1 MQVIKTFSDFSKKLL
16 FVLDK
21 KQKLYGLLVAVC
33 SFIGALLEVVG
44 VGIILPLVS
53 AFINADALM
62 THKWLQLP
70 IAIFKIED
78 SRQLI
83 VLITVG
89 VICVFILKN
98 AYFIFLSWLRM
109 KYSCKVSRELSSL
122 MMSTYMKRGYEFF
135 LSQNTSDLSRNI
147 NADVSGVNTILYQ
160 FLRVF
165 IDALTICLIV
175 IVILITDAGMAVAMA
190 LLAVICLIFIYTF
203 FRKQMRNAGILF
215 SKYNGMTG
223 KYLLQA
229 LHGIKEIL
237 VVQKQNYF
245 VKHFEEAN
253 AQKQNASIKQTV
265 GAEAPAYLIEGIC
278 VAGLMVVVCVRV
290 ASGEQNAMDLIPALS
305 AFAVGAFRILPSLGR
320 ISSAVNTLLYYLPS
334 LDHVYEN
341 MKNFSDGEKRRCAAI
356 GVNVDTNPISEFT
369 DSIAIEDICW
379 NYKNSDKE
387 VLSKLNMVIKK
398 GQSVAFIGQSGAGKT
413 TLADI
418 ILGLFPPR
426 EGRVLI
432 DGRDTAE
439 VNYDLSRIMGYVP
452 QSVYLTDDTIR
463 NNIAFGEEE
472 RDIDDTK
479 VWEALEKA
487 QLKQFVEELQD
498 GLDTIVGDRGV
509 RFSGGQRQRVAIAR
523 ALYSNPAILIFDEAT
538 ASLDTETE
546 TAVMDAIHALHG
558 EKTIIIIAHRLT
570 TIQECDVIFRI
581 ENGVAVSVSHEEIYE
596 EKKGN

>member
-1 MQVIKTFSDFSKKLL
+1 MQIIRTFSDFTKKIL

-53 AFINADALM
+53 AFINAEALM
-62 THKWLQLP
+62 TNKWLQLP
-70 IAIFKIED
+70 IAIFNIED
-78 SRQLI
+78 SRQLVI
-83 VLITVG
+83 LITVG
-89 VICVFILKN
+89 VIVVFILKN

-135 LSQNTSDLSRNI
+135 LAHNTSDLSRNI

-165 IDALTICLIV
+165 IDGLTILLIV
-175 IVILITDAGMAVAMA
+175 IVILLTDAGMALAMA
-190 LLAVICLIFIYTF
+190 VLAVICLIFIYAF
-203 FRKQMRNAGILF
+203 FRKQMRDAGLLF

-237 VVQKQNYF
+237 VVQKQDYF

-278 VAGLMVVVCVRV
+278 VAGLMAVVCVRI
-290 ASGEQNAMDLIPALS
+290 ASGEQSAMDLIPALS

-341 MKNFSDGEKRRCAAI
+341 MKNFSDEEKRRCAAI
-356 GVNVDTNPISEFT
+356 ESNADFHPITEFNDTIS
-369 DSIAIEDICW
+369 IEDVCW

-387 VLSKLNMVIKK
+387 VLSKLNMEIKK
-398 GQSVAFIGQSGAGKT
+398 GQSVAFIGHSGAGKT

-418 ILGLFPPR
+418 VLGLFSPR
-426 EGRVLI
+426 SGKVMV
-432 DGRDTAE
+432 DGRDVAE
-439 VNYDLSRIMGYVP
+439 VNYDLSHIMGYVP
-452 QSVYLTDDTIR
+452 QSVYLTDDTVR

-472 RDIDDTK
+472 SNIDDEK

-487 QLKQFVEELQD
+487 QLKGFVEELPD

-523 ALYSNPAILIFDEAT
+523 ALYRNPAILIFDEAT

-546 TAVMDAIHALHG
+546 TAVMEAIHALHG

>member
-1 MQVIKTFSDFSKKLL
+1 MQIVETFSDFSKKIL

-21 KQKLYGLLVAVC
+21 KQKIYGLLVAVC

-53 AFINADALM
+53 AFINAEALM
-62 THKWLQLP
+62 TNKWLQLP
-70 IAIFKIED
+70 IAIFNIED

-89 VICVFILKN
+89 VIVVFILKN

-135 LSQNTSDLSRNI
+135 LSHNTSDLSRNI

-160 FLRVF
+160 FLRLF
-165 IDALTICLIV
+165 IDGLTIILIV
-175 IVILITDAGMAVAMA
+175 IVILLTDAGMAIAMA
-190 LLAVICLIFIYTF
+190 ILAVICLVFIYTF
-203 FRKQMRNAGILF
+203 FRKQMRNAGLQF
-215 SKYNGMTG
+215 NKYNGLTG

-237 VVQKQNYF
+237 VMQKQEYF
-245 VKHFEEAN
+245 VMHFEDAN
-253 AQKQNASIKQTV
+253 NQKQKASIKQTV

-278 VAGLMVVVCVRV
+278 VSGLMAVVCVRV

-341 MKNFSDGEKRRCAAI
+341 MKNFSDEEKRR
-356 GVNVDTNPISEFT
+356 NVAKEANIDTAPITEFI
-369 DSIAIEDICW
+369 DKISIEDICW
-379 NYKNSDKE
+379 NYKNSDKA
-387 VLSKLNMVIKK
+387 VLSKLNMEIEK
-398 GQSVAFIGQSGAGKT
+398 GKSVAFIGHSGAGKT

-426 EGRVLI
+426 DGKVKI
-432 DGRDTAE
+432 DGRDIAE

-452 QSVYLTDDTIR
+452 QSVYHKHDTIS

-472 RDIDDTK
+472 RDIDDEK
-479 VWEALEKA
+479 VWQVLEKA
-487 QLKQFVEELQD
+487 QLREFVEDLPD

-523 ALYSNPAILIFDEAT
+523 ALYSDPAILIFDEAT

-581 ENGVAVSVSHEEIYE
+581 ENGVAVQVAHEEIYE

>member
-1 MQVIKTFSDFSKKLL
+1 MQIIRTFADFSKKIL

-21 KQKLYGLLVAVC
+21 KQKLYGLLVAIC

-53 AFINADALM
+53 AFINAEALM
-62 THKWLQLP
+62 TNKWLQLP
-70 IAIFKIED
+70 IAIFNIED
-78 SRQLI
+78 ARQLI

-89 VICVFILKN
+89 VILVFILKN
-98 AYFIFLSWLRM
+98 VYFIFLSWLRM

-135 LSQNTSDLSRNI
+135 LSHNTSDLSRNI
-147 NADVSGVNTILYQ
+147 NADVSGVNSILYQ
-160 FLRVF
+160 FLRLF
-165 IDALTICLIV
+165 IDGLTILLIV
-175 IVILITDAGMAVAMA
+175 VVIFITDASMAVAMA
-190 LLAVICLIFIYTF
+190 VLAIICLIFIYTF
-203 FRKQMRNAGILF
+203 FRKQMRDAGILF
-215 SKYNGMTG
+215 NKYNGLTG

-229 LHGIKEIL
+229 LHGVKEIL
-237 VVQKQNYF
+237 VMQKQEYF
-245 VKHFEEAN
+245 VMHFEEAN
-253 AQKQNASIKQTV
+253 NQKQKASIKQTV

-278 VAGLMVVVCVRV
+278 VAGLMAVICVRI
-290 ASGEQNAMDLIPALS
+290 ASGEQDAMDLIPALS

-320 ISSAVNTLLYYLPS
+320 ISSAVNTFLYYLPS
-334 LDHVYEN
+334 LDHVHEN
-341 MKNFSDGEKRRCAAI
+341 MKKFSDEEMRRSIEI
-356 GVNVDTNPISEFT
+356 GVNNAEPISEFNDKIT
-369 DSIAIEDICW
+369 IKDICW
-379 NYKNSDKE
+379 NYNNSDRV
-387 VLSKLNMVIKK
+387 VLSKLNMEIKK
-398 GQSVAFIGQSGAGKT
+398 GQSVAFIGHSGAGKT

-426 EGRVLI
+426 DGSIMI
-432 DGRDTAE
+432 DGRDIAE

-472 RDIDDTK
+472 CDIADEK
-479 VWEALEKA
+479 VWKVLEKA
-487 QLKQFVEELQD
+487 QLREFVEALPD

-523 ALYSNPAILIFDEAT
+523 ALYSDPAILIFDEAT

-581 ENGVAVSVSHEEIYE
+581 ENGIAVSVSHEEIYE

>member
-1 MQVIKTFSDFSKKLL
+1 MQIIRTFADFSSKIL

-53 AFINADALM
+53 AFINAEALM
-62 THKWLQLP
+62 TNRWLQLP

-89 VICVFILKN
+89 VILVFLLKN
-98 AYFIFLSWLRM
+98 IYFIFLSWLRM

-135 LSQNTSDLSRNI
+135 LAHNTSDLSRNI

-165 IDALTICLIV
+165 IDGLTILLIV
-175 IVILITDAGMAVAMA
+175 IVILLTDAGMALAMA
-190 LLAVICLIFIYTF
+190 VLAIICLIFIYTF
-203 FRKQMRNAGILF
+203 FRKQMRDAGLEY
-215 SKYNGMTG
+215 SKYNGLTG

-237 VVQKQNYF
+237 VVQKQDYF

-253 AQKQNASIKQTV
+253 AHKQNASIKQTV

-278 VAGLMVVVCVRV
+278 VAGLMAVVCVRV
-290 ASGEQNAMDLIPALS
+290 ASGEQSAMDLIPALS

-341 MKNFSDGEKRRCAAI
+341 MKNFSDEEKRRC
-356 GVNVDTNPISEFT
+356 T
-369 DSIAIEDICW
+369 AIESKADLHPITEFNDTISIEDVCW

-387 VLSKLNMVIKK
+387 VLSKLNMEIKK
-398 GQSVAFIGQSGAGKT
+398 GQSVAFIGHSGAGKT

-418 ILGLFPPR
+418 VLGLFPPR
-426 EGRVLI
+426 RGKVMV
-432 DGRDTAE
+432 DGRDVAE
-439 VNYDLSRIMGYVP
+439 VNYDLSHIMGYVP
-452 QSVYLTDDTIR
+452 QSVYLTDDTVR

-472 RDIDDTK
+472 KSIDDVK

-487 QLKQFVEELQD
+487 QLRAFVEELPD

-523 ALYSNPAILIFDEAT
+523 ALYRNPAILIFDEAT

-546 TAVMDAIHALHG
+546 TAVMEAIHALHG